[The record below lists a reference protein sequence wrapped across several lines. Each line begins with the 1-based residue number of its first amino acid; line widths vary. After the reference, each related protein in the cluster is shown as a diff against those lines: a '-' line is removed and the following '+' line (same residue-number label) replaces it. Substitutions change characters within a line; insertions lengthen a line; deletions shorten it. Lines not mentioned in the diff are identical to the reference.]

1 VALVDVVVVAYQ
13 SRDRLR
19 RCVEPLVGLDWVNT
33 IVVDNASPD
42 RSGDAV
48 ADLPVTV
55 VWENENLGFGSGCN
69 AGWRRGSA
77 PYVLFL
83 NPDAAIGPEPLRI
96 LVEALELDDRAGAAG
111 PHIEESDGSLDFSI
125 RRFPRIRST
134 FAQALFLHRLSPT
147 SSWADEVVR
156 DARRYRVSG
165 DADWLSGAC
174 LLVRRAVLDELD
186 GFDTGFFMYCEDA
199 DICRRIWN
207 LGFSVRFVANA
218 EVAHEGGRSAPRSTL
233 LPVLAASRVRYA
245 RQHHGWIAA
254 QAERLGVVLG
264 ALTHSAIGRGP
275 RSSRGRHLAAAARA
289 LRS

>member
-1 VALVDVVVVAYQ
+1 MTLVDVVVVAYN
-13 SRDRLR
+13 SRLELR
-19 RCVEPLVGLDWVNT
+19 RCVEPFVGLDWVNT

-42 RSGDAV
+42 RSGEAV

-55 VWENENLGFGSGCN
+55 VWEEENLGFGSGCN

-83 NPDAAIGPEPLRI
+83 NPDATIGPEPLRV
-96 LVEALELDDRAGAAG
+96 LVETLELDDHVGAAG
-111 PHIEESDGSLDFSI
+111 PHIAGSDGSLDFSI

-134 FAQALFLHRLSPT
+134 FAQALFVHRLSPA
-147 SSWADEVVR
+147 SPWADEVVR
-156 DARRYRVSG
+156 DVQRYGVSG

-174 LLVRRAVLDELD
+174 LMVRRSVLEELN
-186 GFDTGFFMYCEDA
+186 GFDPGFFMYCEDT
-199 DICRRIWN
+199 DICRRIWD

-218 EVAHEGGRSAPRSTL
+218 EVGHEGGQSAPRSTL

-245 RQHHGWIAA
+245 RQHRSRIAA

-264 ALTHSAIGRGP
+264 ALTHAAVGRGP
-275 RSSRGRHLAAAARA
+275 RSSRRRHLAAAARA